1 MSTQVLPVISK
12 PMVERIIEG
21 TCLYFGI
28 TEETLRLKNTAQDI
42 VYYRKICWCIIREQ
56 TSMSYGR
63 IAVRF
68 GFSDHKYVMRVVD
81 EMQSRRN
88 IYPPI
93 RHDLEKVSIISNN
106 IEAVVNRNQQYGL
119 DSK

>member
-28 TEETLRLKNTAQDI
+28 TEDILKLKNAGMDI

-63 IAVRF
+63 IAARF
-68 GFSDHKYVMRVVD
+68 GFTDHKHVMLFVD
-81 EMQSRRN
+81 EMQARRN
-88 IYPPI
+88 IYPQI
-93 RHDLEKVSIISNN
+93 FHDLQKVKIISDN
-106 IEAVVNRNQQYGL
+106 IDAVVNRNV
-119 DSK
+119 